1 LARLS
6 TTAGV
11 SRSGIEKT
19 PKLVN
24 LGRVGSAYGVKGWFK
39 LVSHTQPRENILT
52 YRHFTGIIN
61 GSGRTLEMDEAKAHG
76 KGLIAH
82 IVGIDTPED
91 VRLVT
96 GMDLMV
102 PLSDLPEL
110 DTDDFYWHQLSG
122 LKVINSAGQMLGKI
136 ECLMETGAND
146 VMIVKPCEGSLDK
159 HRRLIPWLP
168 VQVVLKVDLDNDSVL
183 VAWEADYLI

>member
-6 TTAGV
+6 PTAGV
-11 SRSGIEKT
+11 SRSDIEKT
-19 PKLVN
+19 PELVS
-24 LGRVGSAYGVKGWFK
+24 LGRIGSPYGVKGWFK

-52 YRHFTGIIN
+52 YRHFTGILN
-61 GSGRTLEMDEAKAHG
+61 GVGRALEMDEAKAHG

-82 IVGIDTPED
+82 MVGLDTPED
-91 VRLVT
+91 VRLIT

-110 DTDDFYWHQLSG
+110 DADDFYWHQLSG

-136 ECLMETGAND
+136 DCLMETGAND

-159 HRRLIPWLP
+159 HQRLIPWLP
-168 VQVVLKVDLDNDSVL
+168 DQVILKVDLENDRVL